1 MSVASPTIAA
11 DDPSTQS
18 DRVGRGIAVA
28 LAVYLSLVAW
38 PVWRFARSSGETLP
52 LLAHLAILG
61 YTLLLL
67 AAPARARRAAMD
79 WLVLTIGPVMYV
91 ELRWII
97 AGVGLP
103 HRDAWAIAW
112 ERALF
117 PTNPSATLAPRFSS
131 LALSEALHLA
141 YAAYYLLVYLP
152 PIALYLRGRRDAFM
166 ATVLALTI
174 VYGICFVTYAAFP
187 VDGPRYLVGPAA
199 APDGPVRAFVLA
211 LLDQGSSRGTAFP
224 SSHVAASVVSSLC
237 ALQYQR
243 RVGVFIAVVTAALT
257 VATVYGGFHYAVD
270 ALVGVILGGL
280 AWLASVGV
288 LKALASRGAHNATAA
303 W

>member
-1 MSVASPTIAA
+1 MSVVSPTVTA
-11 DDPSTQS
+11 DDAETRS
-18 DRVGRGIAVA
+18 DRIGRGIALA
-28 LAVYLSLVAW
+28 LAVYLVLVTW
-38 PVWRFARSSGETLP
+38 PIWRFAQSSGEMLP
-52 LLAHLAILG
+52 LIAHLAILG

-67 AAPARARRAAMD
+67 AAPLRARRVALD

-97 AGVGLP
+97 AGVGAP

-112 ERALF
+112 EQALF
-117 PTNPSATLAPRFSS
+117 PANPSATLAPRFATV
-131 LALSEALHLA
+131 ALSEALHLA

-152 PIALYLRGRRDAFM
+152 PIALYLRGRRDDFV

-174 VYGICFVTYAAFP
+174 VYGVCFITYALLP

-199 APDGPVRAFVLA
+199 APDGPIRSFVLA

-237 ALQYQR
+237 ALRYQR
-243 RVGVFIAVVTAALT
+243 RVGVAVAIVTVALT
-257 VATVYGGFHYAVD
+257 IATVYGGFHYAVD

-280 AWLASVGV
+280 AWVASVGV
-288 LKALASRGAHNATAA
+288 LKALGSRGAHTATAA

>member
-11 DDPSTQS
+11 EDAETRS
-18 DRVGRGIAVA
+18 DRMGRGIAIA
-28 LAVYLSLVAW
+28 LAIYLALVTW
-38 PVWRFARSSGETLP
+38 PIGRFALASGDSLP
-52 LLAHLAILG
+52 LIAHLAILG

-67 AAPARARRAAMD
+67 AAPMRARRAPLD
-79 WLVLTIGPVMYV
+79 WLVLTIGPVMYI

-97 AGVGLP
+97 AGAGVP

-112 ERALF
+112 EQALF
-117 PTNPSATLAPRFSS
+117 PSDPSATLAPRLPFF
-131 LALSEALHLA
+131 ALSEALHLA

-152 PIALYLRGRRDAFM
+152 PIALYLRGRRDEFL
-166 ATVLALTI
+166 ATVLALTF
-174 VYGICFVTYAAFP
+174 VYGVCFVTYALLP

-199 APDGPVRAFVLA
+199 APEGPIRTFVLA

-224 SSHVAASVVSSLC
+224 SSHVAASVVASLC

-243 RVGVFIAVVTAALT
+243 RVGVLVAIVTAALT

-270 ALVGVILGGL
+270 ALVGVILGALG
-280 AWLASVGV
+280 WLASVGV
-288 LKALASRGAHNATAA
+288 LKALASRGAQRATAA

>member
-1 MSVASPTIAA
+1 MSVVFPTFAA
-11 DDPSTQS
+11 DDPETRS
-18 DRVGRGIAVA
+18 DRVGRAIAIA
-28 LAVYLSLVAW
+28 LAVYLSLVTW
-38 PVWRFARSSGETLP
+38 PVWRFARSSGDTLP
-52 LLAHLAILG
+52 LLAHLTILA
-61 YTLLLL
+61 YTVLLLI
-67 AAPARARRAAMD
+67 APVRARRRPLD

-97 AGVGLP
+97 AGVGIP
-103 HRDAWAIAW
+103 HRDAWAIEW
-112 ERALF
+112 EQVLF
-117 PTNPSATLAPRFSS
+117 PSNPSATLAPQ
-131 LALSEALHLA
+131 LAYPVLSETLHLA

-152 PIALYLRGRRDAFM
+152 PIALYLRGRRDEFV

-174 VYGICFVTYAAFP
+174 VYGVCFITYAFVP

-199 APDGPVRAFVLA
+199 APEGPIRSFVLE
-211 LLDQGSSRGTAFP
+211 LLDRGSSRGTAFP

-243 RVGVFIAVVTAALT
+243 RVGTVVAIVTAALT

-288 LKALASRGAHNATAA
+288 LKVAASRGAHSATAA

>member
-1 MSVASPTIAA
+1 MSVVSSSFTA
-11 DDPSTQS
+11 DDPATRS
-18 DRVGRGIAVA
+18 DRIGRGIAIA
-28 LAVYLSLVAW
+28 LAVYLSLVTW
-38 PVWRFARSSGETLP
+38 PVWRFAQSSGATIP
-52 LLAHLAILG
+52 LVAHLAVLA

-67 AAPARARRAAMD
+67 AAPGQARRVPLD

-97 AGVGLP
+97 AGVGVP

-112 ERALF
+112 EQMLF
-117 PTNPSATLAPRFSS
+117 PSNPSATLAPRFPS

-152 PIALYLRGRRDAFM
+152 PIVLYLRGGRDEFIASM
-166 ATVLALTI
+166 LALTV
-174 VYGICFVTYAAFP
+174 VYGVCFITYAFLP

-199 APDGPVRAFVLA
+199 APEGPIRSFVLV

-224 SSHVAASVVSSLC
+224 SSHVAASIVSSLC

-243 RVGVFIAVVTAALT
+243 RVGVVVAVVTAALT

-288 LKALASRGAHNATAA
+288 LKVLASRGVHTATAA
-303 W
+303 

>member
-28 LAVYLSLVAW
+28 VAVYLSLVAW